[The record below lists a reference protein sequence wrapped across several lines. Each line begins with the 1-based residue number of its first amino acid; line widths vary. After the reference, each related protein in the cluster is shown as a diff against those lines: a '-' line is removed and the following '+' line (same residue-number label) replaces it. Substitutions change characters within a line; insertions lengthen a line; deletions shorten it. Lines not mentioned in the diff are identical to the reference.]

1 MKMTITTIITLIII
15 GLAAGILSGL
25 VGVGGGIIM
34 VPLFI
39 LFLGL
44 SQHNAQGLSLAVMLP
59 PVTFLAVYNYHKAG
73 GGSIVHVGSEAGIV
87 GIKNQL
93 AYNVSKAAV
102 IMMAKSMAID
112 LAKYNV
118 RVNTVCPGTTET
130 PLVKAAIEK
139 SPDPTETRKALES
152 CRPANR
158 LGLPEEIASAI
169 LFMASDEP
177 GYATG
182 SSLVIDGGMTAW

>member
-1 MKMTITTIITLIII
+1 MTVGTVIVLIII

-73 GGSIVHVGSEAGIV
+73 GGSIDWRVALIVSTLFIV
-87 GIKNQL
+87 GGFL
-93 AYNVSKAAV
+93 GSKIALQIDQRMLRKIFGVMMLIVAV
-102 IMMAKSMAID
+102 KLIFTK
-112 LAKYNV
+112 
-118 RVNTVCPGTTET
+118 
-130 PLVKAAIEK
+130 
-139 SPDPTETRKALES
+139 
-152 CRPANR
+152 
-158 LGLPEEIASAI
+158 
-169 LFMASDEP
+169 
-177 GYATG
+177 
-182 SSLVIDGGMTAW
+182 